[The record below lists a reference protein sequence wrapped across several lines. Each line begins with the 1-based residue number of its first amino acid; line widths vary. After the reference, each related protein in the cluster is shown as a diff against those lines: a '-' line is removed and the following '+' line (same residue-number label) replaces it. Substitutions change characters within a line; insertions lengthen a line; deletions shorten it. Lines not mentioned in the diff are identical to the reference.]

1 MPRKVLKK
9 KEDIEKPDINT
20 TKKKASKK
28 KITETQVIENPVTP
42 VVTFSPITPAPSTQ
56 TPPVAKLPLE
66 LGWDQNIQINIVE
79 NTRTCPPPR
88 PNLPPPSEPEIT
100 ESIVVLND
108 EKTQSI
114 ATFSPI
120 PIFTSTNPFEDD
132 PSKKKGRKPKGGKI
146 VIKNKEYEKSLAQV
160 SNVILHLKCSM
171 TDLRDYNMKISKMVT
186 NELTY
191 DPNVPPE
198 IQTYNSDLNADKF
211 SNYGETIHSS
221 GDSHSGPAN
230 NNDTASQGMK
240 YAYLDPNTPI
250 NHKNPAQSLQ
260 SNLCRTCNASMA
272 EEANPDEENDVN
284 MKDINH
290 KLKHLKINLYKNTL
304 QDKKS
309 ACFWCTYDY
318 DNQPCYIPK
327 YEMDEKVYGYG
338 SFCRPEC
345 AVAYLMK
352 ENLDD
357 STKFERYHL
366 LNNLYGKVYDFKKNI
381 KPAPNPYYLLEKF
394 FGNLTIQEYRKLL
407 KTEHLLTVIEK
418 PLSRT
423 LPELFE
429 DNDNFLLGIYGGS
442 TKPSGNNSNVFKV
455 KRQSDKTP
463 VQSKTSI
470 MKEKFGIA

>member
-9 KEDIEKPDINT
+9 KEDSEEPPET
-20 TKKKASKK
+20 TPKKRAPRKKAP
-28 KITETQVIENPVTP
+28 ETPAADRAPP
-42 VVTFSPITPAPSTQ
+42 VVTFSPVP
-56 TPPVAKLPLE
+56 
-66 LGWDQNIQINIVE
+66 NIQINMTEIPPSG
-79 NTRTCPPPR
+79 PPPR

-100 ESIVVLND
+100 ESIVVLSD
-108 EKTQSI
+108 DKTHSI
-114 ATFSPI
+114 ATFSPL
-120 PIFTSTNPFEDD
+120 PIFTSTNPFEED

-146 VIKNKEYEKSLAQV
+146 VMKNKEYEKSLAQV

-171 TDLRDYNMKISKMVT
+171 SDLRDYNMKISKMVT

-221 GDSHSGPAN
+221 GDSLTGNAN
-230 NNDTASQGMK
+230 NTMSFNNDAAAHGNMK
-240 YAYLDPNTPI
+240 YAYLDPNNTM
-250 NHKNPAQSLQ
+250 NNKTPAQSLQ
-260 SNLCRTCNASMA
+260 SNLCRACNASMA
-272 EEANPDEENDVN
+272 EEANPAEENDVN

-442 TKPSGNNSNVFKV
+442 TKSGGNGGNVFKV

-463 VQSKTSI
+463 VQSKTAI
-470 MKEKFGIA
+470 MKEKFGLV

>member
-1 MPRKVLKK
+1 MPRKVIKK
-9 KEDIEKPDINT
+9 NDIQEPSQNVQISIVESKPT
-20 TKKKASKK
+20 PPSKSKK
-28 KITETQVIENPVTP
+28 SKPTP
-42 VVTFSPITPAPSTQ
+42 
-56 TPPVAKLPLE
+56 
-66 LGWDQNIQINIVE
+66 
-79 NTRTCPPPR
+79 PPPR
-88 PNLPPPSEPEIT
+88 PELPPPSEPTMNEP
-100 ESIVVLND
+100 IVVLNED
-108 EKTQSI
+108 KTYSI

-120 PIFTSTNPFEDD
+120 PIFTSTNPFEED

-146 VIKNKEYEKSLAQV
+146 VLKNKEYEKSLAQV
-160 SNVILHLKCSM
+160 SNVILHLKCSLNE
-171 TDLRDYNMKISKMVT
+171 LRDYNMKISKMVT

-198 IQTYNSDLNADKF
+198 IQTYNSDPNADKF
-211 SNYGETIHSS
+211 SNYGDTSHVS
-221 GDSHSGPAN
+221 GDGSVQTN
-230 NNDTASQGMK
+230 NGAMAFSTETASTGTAK
-240 YAYLDPNTPI
+240 YAYLDPHIPVNNKT
-250 NHKNPAQSLQ
+250 PAQSLQ
-260 SNLCRTCNASMA
+260 SNLCRACNASMA

-284 MKDINH
+284 MKDINQ

-394 FGNLTIQEYRKLL
+394 YGNLSIQDYRKLL
-407 KTEHLLTVIEK
+407 KTEHLLTVIDK

-442 TKPSGNNSNVFKV
+442 TKPCGNNSNVFKV
-455 KRQSDKTP
+455 KRQSEKTP
-463 VQSKTSI
+463 TQSKTAI
-470 MKEKFGIA
+470 MKEKFGLV